1 MKTIT
6 ETIAQAVLLS
16 GLAPLL
22 QNGYARCALLTD
34 YAQVTELNEEL
45 RKIIPDWRE
54 DDWCIGH
61 DGAGNYFTVSQSNQY
76 SGVSFLDHEMNEIR
90 YEFDSIDEYITDA
103 LRIERDNQQAEQD
116 VHGNT
121 H

>member
-6 ETIAQAVLLS
+6 ETIEQAVSLS

-34 YAQVTELNEEL
+34 YAQVAELNEEL
-45 RKIIPDWRE
+45 RKIIPDWQD
-54 DDWCIGH
+54 DDWSIGH
-61 DGAGNYFTVSQSNQY
+61 DGAGNYFIVSQSNQY
-76 SGVSFLDHEMNEIR
+76 RGVKFWDHEMNEIR
-90 YEFDSIDEYITDA
+90 CEFDSIDEYVTDA
-103 LRIERDNQQAEQD
+103 LRIERDNQEAEQD